1 MVTVIHSK
9 DFNVPRI
16 FPASK
21 ISKSFL
27 LKGFPTFY
35 SNENEYI
42 LPVNLWLNYL
52 QNIRSAS
59 DISCCV
65 RAMKRY
71 WQFLEDTGCA
81 WNAFPPTDYLSLL
94 TGLETI
100 TYSRQLKRER
110 SHTQP

>member
-21 ISKSFL
+21 MSKSFL

-52 QNIRSAS
+52 QNISS
-59 DISCCV
+59 
-65 RAMKRY
+65 
-71 WQFLEDTGCA
+71 FL
-81 WNAFPPTDYLSLL
+81 
-94 TGLETI
+94 
-100 TYSRQLKRER
+100 
-110 SHTQP
+110 

>member
-21 ISKSFL
+21 NSKDFL

-35 SNENEYI
+35 SSENEYI

-52 QNIRSAS
+52 QHTSGQLQLATVLEFSQYNIVL
-59 DISCCV
+59 IHWELGH
-65 RAMKRY
+65 RY
-71 WQFLEDTGCA
+71 
-81 WNAFPPTDYLSLL
+81 TDVA
-94 TGLETI
+94 
-100 TYSRQLKRER
+100 
-110 SHTQP
+110 